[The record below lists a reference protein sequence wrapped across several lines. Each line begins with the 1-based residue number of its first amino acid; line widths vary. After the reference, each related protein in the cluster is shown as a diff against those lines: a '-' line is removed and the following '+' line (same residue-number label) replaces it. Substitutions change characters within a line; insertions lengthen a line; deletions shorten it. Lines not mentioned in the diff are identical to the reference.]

1 MTTEFLTSESDP
13 LSIRITGLAM
23 GQAVRWSDAG
33 KPDVEIMGE
42 LVNAMAVS
50 LASVLIACLAENPN
64 AKEKI
69 EKIATAAAACT
80 TRLAHRQLDNFA
92 KHLRKAKQQ
101 NAHPRP
107 N

>member
-23 GQAVRWSDAG
+23 GQAVRWADAG
-33 KPDVEIMGE
+33 KPDMEIMAE

-50 LASVLIACLAENPN
+50 LASILIACLAENTN

-80 TRLAHRQLDNFA
+80 TRLAHRQLDNPPKYSA
-92 KHLRKAKQQ
+92 T
-101 NAHPRP
+101 
-107 N
+107 

>member
-1 MTTEFLTSESDP
+1 MTTEFLTSETDP

-33 KPDVEIMGE
+33 KPDVEIMSAM
-42 LVNAMAVS
+42 VDAMAVS
-50 LASVLIACLAENPN
+50 LASILIACLAESPT
-64 AKEKI
+64 AKESI
-69 EKIATAAAACT
+69 EEVAVAAAART
-80 TRLAHRQLDNFA
+80 TKLAHRQLDKFA

>member
-13 LSIRITGLAM
+13 LNVRITGLAM
-23 GQAVRWSDAG
+23 GLAVRWSDAG
-33 KPDVEIMGE
+33 KPDTEIMAE

-64 AKEKI
+64 AKEAI
-69 EKIATAAAACT
+69 EEIAAAAAVRT
-80 TRLAHRQLDNFA
+80 TRLAHQQLDKFA
-92 KHLRKAKQQ
+92 KHLKKAKQQ